1 MSLLPMPAWLDPE
14 RDTLDRSAFS
24 DPAIHALELDRLFA
38 PSWLFAGPANWL
50 AQSGDWIAAHL
61 GAEPVVIWRDGTGA
75 LQGFVDLCPRCQRS
89 LSPGERGS
97 ATTIGCP
104 RHPQAALAR
113 VPQLAER
120 HGLVFATLNP
130 DALPLPEQ
138 PGFVREPMIA
148 VGEHCLRWT
157 FAGNW
162 KLAMEH
168 FCGAIDSGT
177 WVHAASD
184 LPRRAALTLF
194 PNMTFDP
201 ATSSLQVW
209 HPVAPDR
216 TDVDT
221 WCIVPTDATAAQR
234 DAARRATVRA
244 WGPGGLLAQDL
255 APHWQSVTETS
266 RGLLARR
273 HPLPL
278 GQESGQRAF
287 YAWWHHRLTA
297 ANTRP
302 RHSMPLNLRAG

>member
-1 MSLLPMPAWLDPE
+1 MPAWLDPD

-24 DPAIHALELDRLFA
+24 DPAIHALELDRLFV

-50 AQSGDWIAAHL
+50 AQPGDWIAARL
-61 GAEPVVIWRDGTGA
+61 GAEPIVVWRDGAGT
-75 LQGFVDLCPRCQRS
+75 LQGFVDPCPRCQRS

-104 RHPQAALAR
+104 RHPPAAPAR
-113 VPQLAER
+113 VPQIAEH
-120 HGLVFATLNP
+120 HGLVFATLDPN
-130 DALPLPEQ
+130 ALPLPERTALV
-138 PGFVREPMIA
+138 PEPMIA
-148 VGEHCLRWT
+148 VGEHRLRWT

-168 FCGAIDSGT
+168 FCGAIDSGD
-177 WVHAASD
+177 WIHAASE
-184 LPRRAALTLF
+184 LPRRTAATLF

-221 WCIVPTDATAAQR
+221 WCMVPAEATAEQR
-234 DAARRATVRA
+234 DAARRATTRA

-255 APHWQSVTETS
+255 APHWQSVTQTS
-266 RGLLARR
+266 KGALARR
-273 HPLPL
+273 YPLPL
-278 GQESGQRAF
+278 RQESGQRAF
-287 YAWWHHRLTA
+287 YTWWHHRLTA
-297 ANTRP
+297 ANTRL
-302 RHSMPLNLRAG
+302 RHSMPLHLRAG